1 LNGVIV
7 KVAFY
12 IAFAVHLL
20 AILGILAL
28 LVISFKKNPR
38 ALNPGVLHATAT
50 ALLAGIVM
58 VFTWSGGHDTE
69 INHMKVGI
77 KFLIVLAL
85 LVTGFVNVKKKSY
98 STKTFAVML
107 GLTVTNILI
116 AYGWR

>member
-1 LNGVIV
+1 V

-12 IAFAVHLL
+12 VAFAIHLV

-28 LVISFKKNPR
+28 LVISWKKSPR

-85 LVTGFVNVKKKSY
+85 LVIGFVNLKKK
-98 STKTFAVML
+98 TFTDRTFTVML
-107 GLTVTNILI
+107 GLTIANILI

>member
-1 LNGVIV
+1 M

-28 LVISFKKNPR
+28 LVISFKKSPR
-38 ALNPGVLHATAT
+38 ALNPGVLHGTAT

-107 GLTVTNILI
+107 GPTVTNILI

>member
-1 LNGVIV
+1 M

-28 LVISFKKNPR
+28 LVISFKKSPR

-85 LVTGFVNVKKKSY
+85 LVIGFVNVKKKSY
-98 STKTFAVML
+98 SMKTFAVML